1 MGFEIHAFREVL
13 CCAANGHESSLP
25 NFLLEPSEVSKSIE
39 RILRRSIQGVVRM
52 KFLFKLSKLLL
63 LLLVLSVSQL
73 VLGQTFRGGIAG
85 TVQDSSGAVVSG
97 AKISLLSQDT
107 GLTRETVSTGDGAY
121 AFQDLPLGKYT
132 VTVAAPGFATAK
144 ITDITTR
151 PGEVYSLSPKLGLS
165 ASSQQ
170 VEVNANAIAVDTES
184 STNTA
189 VVPAQ
194 AVANIPLNGRDFTQ
208 LLKITPGFNGAGSLN
223 GSRTNQN
230 NWQID
235 GADNN
240 DLFHNSQGANQGGVS
255 GIAGVTL
262 PIDAID
268 QFSVQSQANAEVGR
282 NGGGLVNMVVKS
294 GTNHF
299 HGTAYYFMRNE
310 FFASKSALLPTASR
324 KPKIRNNQFGG
335 SLGGP
340 IMHDKLFF
348 FVNYERQ
355 KYIIGAQ
362 SAATEPTAAWVAQAT
377 QLLTNHS
384 IPVSQAS
391 LNLLSLW
398 PQGNK
403 NTGAATTNNYFDS
416 RPQSGYSDNTVGKID
431 WNLTS
436 RQTLSVRAFIGTGR
450 QLGNVGTNI
459 WDYYQVAPD
468 HVHNYAIT
476 HNWAVTDHLSN
487 QVLAAVNYFGQTFND
502 NVHNQN
508 IPALGLNTEVTDPT
522 LYGAP
527 TISITSFD
535 TIGVTQPLGRQD
547 YTGMISDTATFV
559 TGKHQ
564 FRLGGEFRRNYM
576 NLLYQRNVRG
586 SFNFDGTAYTALHPT
601 NNYSAEGDA
610 TTRALADFLAGYAT
624 SGSLVRGQLQ
634 RDLYLNQWSIFA
646 QDQYQVTRRLTINY
660 GLRWDYSGPVYSTNG
675 TLSDF
680 DPTSSTGFAII
691 GQNRD
696 TLYPRSY
703 KNVAPRF
710 GFTNQLTSKLVL
722 RGTYGIYY
730 DLPNLNGFFDN
741 RPGNG
746 ASAGVQANN
755 IGTSPVFTVSKS
767 SAYQITPG
775 VDPLPTGPA
784 ATYGVS
790 TVSPGFR
797 NAYLQN
803 FNLNSEYQLGRNTIL
818 QVGYVGS
825 LGRRLFDLRD
835 INQAGTN
842 STGSTVQSTR
852 PYYFQFPAFAAINQ
866 YESKAGSNYH
876 SLQSMIRTSNYHGLT
891 AQAAYT
897 YGHSL
902 DNVSGTRGFAP
913 QNSLDLSAEYGNADF
928 DVRHTF
934 NGYVV
939 YEVPKFTERWKPV
952 TNGWQVNTFMTFYTG
967 KPVNVKTSTNNSGTG
982 EFQDRATKVAD
993 PYTTAHSLVRSSATT
1008 GAYVQ
1013 WFAPSAFAL
1022 PAKGTYSGMHRNEVR
1037 GPGFGTVD
1045 ASLVKNTPLHESVS
1059 FQLRAEMFN
1068 IFNRLNLASPSGS
1081 FTSGSFG
1088 RSVTTVGDNV
1098 GAPGIGS
1105 GEPFNVQFAGKIIF

>member
-1 MGFEIHAFREVL
+1 MKSFSRQLKFAFIVFAL
-13 CCAANGHESSLP
+13 AITQVMVA
-25 NFLLEPSEVSKSIE
+25 
-39 RILRRSIQGVVRM
+39 
-52 KFLFKLSKLLL
+52 
-63 LLLVLSVSQL
+63 
-73 VLGQTFRGGIAG
+73 QTFRGGIAG
-85 TVQDSSGAVVSG
+85 SVQDSTGAVVAN
-97 AKISLLSQDT
+97 AKISLTGTDT
-107 GLTRETVSTGDGAY
+107 GYKRETVSTSSGVY
-121 AFQDLPLGKYT
+121 SFQDLPLGAYSI
-132 VTVAAPGFATAK
+132 VVEAAGFQPSK
-144 ITDITTR
+144 IDKIDVR
-151 PGEVYSLSPKLGLS
+151 PGQVYALDIKVAI
-165 ASSQQ
+165 ASSTEQ
-170 VEVNANAIAVDTES
+170 VEVNANAVAIDNVS

-208 LLKITPGFNGAGSLN
+208 LLKITPGYNGAGSLN
-223 GSRTNQN
+223 GARTNQN

-240 DLFHNSQGANQGGVS
+240 DIWHNTQGANQGGVS

-282 NGGGLVNMVVKS
+282 NGGGLVNMFVKS
-294 GTNHF
+294 GTNRF
-299 HGTAYYFMRNE
+299 HGTAYYFTRNE
-310 FFASKSALLPTASR
+310 FFASKSDLLPTSSR

-340 IMHDKLFF
+340 IMHNKLFF

-377 QLLTNHS
+377 QLLTKHS

-403 NTGAATTNNYFDS
+403 AAGPATTNNYFDS

-431 WNLTS
+431 WNLTP

-450 QLGNVGTNI
+450 QLGNAGVNI

-476 HNWAVTDHLSN
+476 HNWALTDHLSN
-487 QVLAAVNYFGQTFND
+487 QLLAAVNYFGQTFND
-502 NVHNQN
+502 NIHNQN
-508 IPALGLNTEVTDPT
+508 IPALGLNTGVTDPS

-527 TISITSFD
+527 SITITSFD
-535 TIGVTQPLGRQD
+535 SVGVTPPLGRQD
-547 YTGMISDTATFV
+547 YTGMLSDTATFV

-564 FRLGGEFRRNYM
+564 LRFGGEFRRNYM

-586 SFNFDGTAYTALHPT
+586 SFSFDGTAYTALHST

-624 SGSLVRGQLQ
+624 SGSIVRGKLQ
-634 RDLYLNQWSIFA
+634 RDVYLNQWDIFG
-646 QDQYQVTRRLTINY
+646 QDQYQITPSLTINY

-680 DPTSSTGFAII
+680 DPNSSTGFAIV

-703 KNVAPRF
+703 TNIAPRF
-710 GFTNQLTSKLVL
+710 GFTTQATSKLVF

-755 IGTSPVFTVSKS
+755 TGSSPVFTVSKS
-767 SAYQITPG
+767 SAYQITTG
-775 VDPLPTGPA
+775 VDPLPSTGAA

-790 TVSPGFR
+790 TVDQGFR
-797 NAYLQN
+797 NAYVQN
-803 FNLNSEYQLGRNTIL
+803 FNLNSEYQLGRNTIV

-825 LGRRLFDLRD
+825 LGRRLFNLRD
-835 INQAGTN
+835 INQAAPN

-852 PYYFQFPAFAAINQ
+852 PYYSKFPAFAAINQ

-876 SLQSMIRTSNYHGLT
+876 SLQSMIRTSGYHGLT

-928 DVRHTF
+928 DIRHTF

-939 YEVPKFTERWKPV
+939 YEVPKFTERWKPL

-982 EFQDRATKVAD
+982 EFQDRAVKVAN
-993 PYTTAHSLVRSSATT
+993 PYTTAHSLVRSSATA
-1008 GAYVQ
+1008 GAYMQ

-1045 ASLVKNTPLHESVS
+1045 ASLVKNTALHEGVS
-1059 FQLRAEMFN
+1059 LQIRAEMFN
-1068 IFNRLNLASPSGS
+1068 IFNRLNLANPSGS

-1088 RSVTTVGDNV
+1088 RSTTTVGDNA